1 MNKSFCNS
9 CRKLVPARRADRDGK
24 VYLVKDCPQ
33 CGTTETMISSDA
45 ARANSK
51 RSLDGSYRYRG
62 CDLNCL
68 ECGHKGRPMYA
79 FVDITNR
86 CNLNC
91 PICCDGVPG
100 LGFNFEPPME
110 YFHKLFGHLA
120 RLDPPPSIA
129 FFGGEP
135 TVREDLFE
143 IIKLAD
149 SYGLRKRILTNGLKL
164 ADEAFCR
171 RLIESGTMIL
181 MSYDG
186 KNPDTYRQLRGNA
199 RAAELK
205 LRALQNIRKI
215 AQTTPVRL
223 GLISCLGWGLNE
235 HELPEIVE
243 LCHEHRGH
251 MRDLYL
257 MPLTPTWD
265 VSQFQYAPERMTTE
279 DVERL
284 LAGCFPGQKVDFLPV
299 GFVAEFTTIT
309 RYIGTAA
316 LAYRGAHPNCESV
329 FLLVSNGERYLPITH
344 FLKGSL
350 TELAEGFGRLNER
363 LAAREKRWQQ
373 GKGLFGRALGA
384 LGLRGR
390 VLGLQATAG
399 VLGVLLRH
407 LRLGRVFKGR
417 GPGKLWHALAF
428 IGGLVLGRRGAGQRH
443 TNLHCVLQV
452 IVLPLED
459 ERVVETERLER
470 CPTTHA
476 YYDPREDRVKYCPV
490 CAWYLHIRTILRGLA
505 DYYAAHA
512 PSAAG
517 PQQLATRAPA
527 TAENS

>member
-9 CRKLVPARRADRDGK
+9 CRKLVPARRTDRDGK

-33 CGTTETMISSDA
+33 CGMTETMISSDA

-51 RSLDGSYRYRG
+51 RSLDVSHRYKG
-62 CDLNCL
+62 CELNCP
-68 ECGHKGRPMYA
+68 ECKHADRPMYA

-100 LGFNFEPPME
+100 LGFTFEPPME
-110 YFHKLFGHLA
+110 YFHKLFGRLA
-120 RLDPPPSIA
+120 QYDPPPSIA

-143 IIKLAD
+143 IIDLAR
-149 SYGLRKRILTNGLKL
+149 SYGLRRRILTNGLKL
-164 ADEAFCR
+164 ADEQYCR
-171 RLIESGTMIL
+171 RLIESDTMIL

-205 LRALQNIRKI
+205 RKALDNIRKI
-215 AQTTPVRL
+215 AQTTRARL
-223 GLISCLGWGLNE
+223 GLISCFGWGLNE
-235 HELPEIVE
+235 DELPEIVE

-251 MRDLYL
+251 LRDLYL

-265 VSQFQYAPERMTTE
+265 VSQFEYAPERITTE
-279 DVERL
+279 DVENL
-284 LAGCFPGQKVDFLPV
+284 LAECFPGEKVDFLPV
-299 GFVAEFTTIT
+299 GFVAEATTLT
-309 RYIGTAA
+309 KYIGTAA

-350 TELAEGFGRLNER
+350 TDLGKGFQRLNQR
-363 LAAREKRWQQ
+363 LAAREKRWQE
-373 GKGLFGRALGA
+373 GRGFWGRLLGA
-384 LGLRGR
+384 VRVRGPVLR
-390 VLGLQATAG
+390 LQATTG
-399 VLGVLLRH
+399 VLSALVRH
-407 LRLGRVFKGR
+407 LRLARVFKGR

-428 IGGLVLGRRGAGQRH
+428 LGGMILGRRGAGARH
-443 TNLHCVLQV
+443 TNMHCVLQV

-459 ERVVETERLER
+459 DCVVETERMER

-476 YYDPREDRVKYCPV
+476 YYDPRDDKVKYCPV
-490 CAWYLHIRTILRGLA
+490 CAWYLHIRTILRELA

-512 PSAAG
+512 PG
-517 PQQLATRAPA
+517 
-527 TAENS
+527 